1 MACAYRHA
9 SVVSLLFVQAFV
21 LFICRRGNPPFSHSH
36 SSSSSGGSGSVR
48 SRTSGTLFVGLPSTG
63 PAALAAEVTASEET
77 AGEKSRELTPA
88 PGQQSTEELG
98 YDDNFFFTVG
108 EGIARPFPRAGTAT
122 DSTADG
128 FNDGSGVNGSL
139 DDSYSGAAGYSL
151 KEGDAGQKKVGVG
164 EEYERE
170 DGEQEEEE
178 EERPPIRRRLRKHE
192 PDDDVYTLLR
202 GAQNDHHQHSGITSS
217 LRRPM
222 PSNQTNSNNDTS
234 GYHDGTATAAIGE
247 KIPTGGSS
255 AVAAVGGGTQEEVG
269 MVRFRLEGRVDS
281 FMAGNAMREYLN
293 LLVDESVAATKNQ
306 TCNIAFVKTHKTAST
321 TAATLL
327 YRYGKRHDLNVA
339 HFHDHQSSIELPEAI
354 EDSGKPVDL
363 MHYHHA
369 WDGFYEG
376 SWAEAKA
383 AYKKIMRDPTKVNL
397 VTVMREPVAH
407 YMSYYYYFLQPETGL
422 SIAEY
427 FELSAK
433 PGDPRYH
440 GVFQRRRAGKAG
452 WHGFKLLHN
461 PLCAEFGIRTAT
473 ELERFIRDDLQ
484 GFAMVLLTEHFEEGL
499 AVFMRMFNWRP
510 IDMSFCRV
518 IETKEGVSRYD
529 GKKLTNVPKTRDL
542 PPEVMAQINR
552 QTQLDQALYK
562 AGVKVYL
569 QKRAEYQDNLEVD
582 VRRIR
587 TVQSAVHGYLEF
599 NPKSPAHKWYEGD
612 VKCFATPSPVQ
623 PF

>member
-1 MACAYRHA
+1 MAGAYRYA
-9 SVVSLLFVQAFV
+9 SFVSLLLIQVFV
-21 LFICRRGNPPFSHSH
+21 LFMCLRGNPPFSHSH
-36 SSSSSGGSGSVR
+36 SSNSSSSSGSGSGRLS
-48 SRTSGTLFVGLPSTG
+48 TSGTFFVGLPSTG
-63 PAALAAEVTASEET
+63 PTSRAAEVTASEEA

-98 YDDNFFFTVG
+98 YDDDSFFTIG
-108 EGIARPFPRAGTAT
+108 GIATPFPRAGTAT
-122 DSTADG
+122 DSTVDG
-128 FNDGSGVNGSL
+128 FSDGSEVNGPL
-139 DDSYSGAAGYSL
+139 KDSYSGAAGNSL

-164 EEYERE
+164 EEDERE
-170 DGEQEEEE
+170 EGEQEEEE
-178 EERPPIRRRLRKHE
+178 EEEERTPIRRRLRKHE

-202 GAQNDHHQHSGITSS
+202 GAQNDQQQHSGTTSS
-217 LRRPM
+217 PRRPM
-222 PSNQTNSNNDTS
+222 PSNQTNSNNDTT
-234 GYHDGTATAAIGE
+234 GYHEETATAASGE
-247 KIPTGGSS
+247 TFSTGGSS
-255 AVAAVGGGTQEEVG
+255 AVAAVGDGTQEEAG

-327 YRYGKRHDLNVA
+327 YRYGKRHDLSVA

-354 EDSGKPVDL
+354 EDSGKHVDL

-383 AYKKIMRDPTKVNL
+383 AYKKIMQDPTKVNL

-433 PGDPRYH
+433 PGDPRYR

-461 PLCAEFGIRTAT
+461 PLCAEFGIRTVT

-510 IDMSFCRV
+510 IDMTFCRV

-529 GKKLTNVPKTRDL
+529 GKILTNVPKTRDL
-542 PPEVMAQINR
+542 PPEVMAQIKR

-562 AGVKVYL
+562 AAVKVYL
-569 QKRAEYQDNLEVD
+569 Q
-582 VRRIR
+582 
-587 TVQSAVHGYLEF
+587 
-599 NPKSPAHKWYEGD
+599 
-612 VKCFATPSPVQ
+612 
-623 PF
+623 